1 MSVSFSVNVES
12 VMSSVVTLPNSPI
25 LIGGVPLSSLVL
37 AVSTPVLTIPLTQP
51 STPPPLPPQAP
62 PPPPF
67 NPIGLVIGLVLGV
80 LGGLCGILI
89 CWCTYVRQ
97 KKKRQP
103 QDAGTAEKY
112 SKYAADAAAEAATI
126 AQEAAEQRRR
136 AVAEAEAERER
147 RAKEAREAAQV
158 TLMTKVVV
166 EWSSL
171 KLLYEVDKGGVGTVW
186 EASLDLD
193 AGDGKVIA
201 ESLLATGKAHLAS
214 KADGSGDAG
223 ATKDVPAGR
232 FARFARPVDAHADGL
247 NARVLSE
254 ELVARQSHAAL
265 VEMTLALHA
274 LSPPERSEWVLVQ
287 FMLT

>member
-1 MSVSFSVNVES
+1 
-12 VMSSVVTLPNSPI
+12 
-25 LIGGVPLSSLVL
+25 
-37 AVSTPVLTIPLTQP
+37 
-51 STPPPLPPQAP
+51 LPPQAP

-67 NPIGLVIGLVLGV
+67 NPIGLIIGVI
-80 LGGLCGILI
+80 GGLCGILI

-103 QDAGTAEKY
+103 QDAGTAEKHA
-112 SKYAADAAAEAATI
+112 KHAADATVEAATVEAATI

-136 AVAEAEAERER
+136 TVAEAEAERER

-158 TLMTKVVV
+158 TLMTRLVV

-201 ESLLATGKAHLAS
+201 ESLLATGKAHLAA
-214 KADGSGDAG
+214 KAAGSGDAG

-232 FARFARPVDAHADGL
+232 FARFARFGRTGRREQQWPAPLVLRVRSTCLVWTRAVRQPARTARLLLDAAA
-247 NARVLSE
+247 AR
-254 ELVARQSHAAL
+254 R
-265 VEMTLALHA
+265 T
-274 LSPPERSEWVLVQ
+274 
-287 FMLT
+287 